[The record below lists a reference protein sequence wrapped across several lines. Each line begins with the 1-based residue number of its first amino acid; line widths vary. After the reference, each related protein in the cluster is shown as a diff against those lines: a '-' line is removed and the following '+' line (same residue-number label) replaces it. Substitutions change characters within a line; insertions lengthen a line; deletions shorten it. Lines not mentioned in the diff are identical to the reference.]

1 MSIDPN
7 PKPLQGP
14 WEGDTKIVIGIDIG
28 TTQSGVAFA
37 FLQNGMKQV
46 IHRVTRWPGQ
56 EAHNQQSKIPTLV
69 WYDTDKKAVSFGAE
83 AQLYTTEEQ
92 AEDNGWFLAKYFKLH
107 LHPRDMQTKH
117 ELKLDHV
124 ALPPGVS
131 LRQIYSDFLGY
142 LLNHTRT
149 YFEDRILD
157 GKSIWERHSPAME
170 VIIAH
175 PNGWGLREQHFL
187 RQATTEAGFS
197 TSDQASR
204 KIRFVTEAEAS
215 VHFCIH
221 HTSLGNVLR
230 PGMSF
235 AVCDAGGSTV
245 DSTLYLVTAVRPILK
260 LEEKRAS
267 ACVQAG
273 AIFVDFEVEKFL
285 RKTLANVGLS
295 EDDVDDYTKA
305 GVKDFETVGKQLFG
319 GELETGQNIRISHV
333 RFNNATIGV
342 RRGHMKLSSSTIKGF
357 FDACVKEITGS
368 VDQQL
373 NGFEVLHILLVG
385 GFGNSLHLRKE
396 FKMRYEAQGC
406 RVILTNDSTSWA
418 VADGAVLWYASQSIF
433 RRAPRSSW
441 GIEASAA
448 FDRDDP
454 SHQDR
459 TLIPSTLDRVEA
471 RGKWNCLVRKGVP
484 IDVDSTTRV
493 HFFMEISTPGP
504 ILDKFELDLYSF
516 SGGDEPVW
524 MRDKQGMVD
533 FHIRSSNTY
542 ANFLEGLVGSL
553 ESRISAGIRYWR
565 LEFYVCM
572 QFGRTELEAY
582 LEWEEM
588 VSTTGQLWVHS
599 TPHLGNFLA
608 IA

>member
-1 MSIDPN
+1 
-7 PKPLQGP
+7 
-14 WEGDTKIVIGIDIG
+14 
-28 TTQSGVAFA
+28 
-37 FLQNGMKQV
+37 
-46 IHRVTRWPGQ
+46 
-56 EAHNQQSKIPTLV
+56 
-69 WYDTDKKAVSFGAE
+69 
-83 AQLYTTEEQ
+83 
-92 AEDNGWFLAKYFKLH
+92 
-107 LHPRDMQTKH
+107 
-117 ELKLDHV
+117 
-124 ALPPGVS
+124 
-131 LRQIYSDFLGY
+131 
-142 LLNHTRT
+142 
-149 YFEDRILD
+149 
-157 GKSIWERHSPAME
+157 
-170 VIIAH
+170 
-175 PNGWGLREQHFL
+175 
-187 RQATTEAGFS
+187 
-197 TSDQASR
+197 
-204 KIRFVTEAEAS
+204 
-215 VHFCIH
+215 
-221 HTSLGNVLR
+221 
-230 PGMSF
+230 MSF
-235 AVCDAGGSTV
+235 VVCDAGGSTV

-373 NGFEVLHILLVG
+373 NGFEVLHTQGLNVSHILLVG

-418 VADGAVLWYASQSIF
+418 VADGAVLRYASQSIF

-493 HFFMEISTPGP
+493 PFFMEISTPRP
-504 ILDKFELDLYSF
+504 ILGKLLEGFCKAAHLQAS
-516 SGGDEPVW
+516 
-524 MRDKQGMVD
+524 
-533 FHIRSSNTY
+533 
-542 ANFLEGLVGSL
+542 LEGLVGSL

-588 VSTTGQLWVHS
+588 VIFLQLPRDARAEWA
-599 TPHLGNFLA
+599 LA
-608 IA
+608 Q